1 MASEI
6 GVGLIGYG
14 AIGRLHALCYR
25 TLPLAYPDLP
35 LMPRLVAVA
44 TASTASAARA
54 RRELGDLAVTTSFER
69 LLDNPSVALVDCC
82 APTGDHARMATATLL
97 AGRALFCE
105 KPLTASLEDSER
117 IVVLAQARSLAG
129 GVNFHFRWIPALQE
143 ARRLIEAGLLGD
155 VLGFHMR
162 YYRSSNL
169 RRDRPATWRF
179 SGAGSGVLVDL
190 GAHLIDMTLHL
201 LGPIATV
208 AAHTRTLVEQRPG
221 ADGRLIPITSDDAAW
236 LQIEL
241 AGGGRGTLAVSKL
254 VPGAADDLRIEAYGS
269 NGSLTFDTR
278 DPNSLIVAE
287 GAGATPG
294 GRSIA
299 TFSRTTPPAALPSA
313 ETPTAT
319 LQWHLASLAAF
330 VRSLGGGAAQP
341 NLQPDLRAGL
351 AVDRVL
357 VAAAQSAARDGGL
370 VQIAMED

>member
-1 MASEI
+1 
-6 GVGLIGYG
+6 
-14 AIGRLHALCYR
+14 
-25 TLPLAYPDLP
+25 
-35 LMPRLVAVA
+35 MPRIVAVA
-44 TASTASAARA
+44 TASSASAARA
-54 RRELGDLAVTTSFER
+54 RRELGDLADTTSFEH

-117 IVVLAQARSLAG
+117 IVALAQGRSLAG
-129 GVNFHFRWIPALQE
+129 GINFHFRWIPAILE

-179 SGAGSGVLVDL
+179 TGAGSGVLVDL

-201 LGPIATV
+201 LGPIAAV
-208 AAHTRTLVEQRPG
+208 AARTRTLVEQRPDQHG
-221 ADGRLIPITSDDAAW
+221 QMIPITSDDVAW

-241 AGGGRGTLAVSKL
+241 AGGGRGTLEVSKL
-254 VPGAADDLRIEAYGS
+254 VPGAADDLRIEAYGTQ
-269 NGSLTFDTR
+269 GTLVFDTR
-278 DPNSLIVAE
+278 DPNSLAVAE
-287 GAGATPG
+287 GAGAMPG

-299 TFSRTTPPAALPSA
+299 TFSRTVPSAALPSA

-319 LQWHLASLAAF
+319 LQWHLASMAAF
-330 VRSLGGGAAQP
+330 VRALGDGLAP
-341 NLQPDLRAGL
+341 QPDLKAGL

-357 VAAAQSAARDGGL
+357 VAAAQSAARAGEL
-370 VQIAMED
+370 VQISPVKE